1 MRRVLLPV
9 VLLVLACCA
18 GDDSVDNSREWL
30 HVLRHKK
37 AAVAPNATPQQKQVY
52 ADSLGAFVQKHPAH
66 SRAREVYMRIQ
77 VDFANELAALGRYQD
92 SVRFYRAVLAHEP
105 GNPDAQRGMAGAVA
119 HLAVSRDK
127 LLQLEK
133 GMSQRQVAH
142 ILGKPIP
149 GWTEAVER
157 RDSVVEAWYYRKT
170 DGGVAGVYFRD
181 GELFAAEENSQARI
195 VAMN

>member
-149 GWTEAVER
+149 GWTARVER
-157 RDSVVEAWYYRKT
+157 RDSVMEAWDYRKT
-170 DGGVAGVYFRD
+170 DGGIAGVYFRD
-181 GELFAAEENSQARI
+181 GDLLVAEENSHARI
-195 VAMN
+195 AAMN